1 MSEKKT
7 YYVTTPIYY
16 PSDNFHVGHCYTTCI
31 ADALAR
37 YKREKGYDVF
47 FLTGSDEHGQ
57 KIEDRA
63 KKKGC
68 TPKEFVD
75 PIIDNAKDLWK
86 SLNISYDKFIRTT
99 DPEHVACVQKVVQ
112 KLYEQGDIYKGSYEG
127 WYCTPCE
134 SFWTESQL
142 VDGKCPD
149 CGREV
154 QVTKEDA
161 YFLRLSKYQPQLEA
175 YLAEN
180 RDLMQPES
188 RYNEMLNNFLKPGLK
203 DLCVSRAS
211 VKWGI
216 PVTFDESQTV
226 YVWVDALTN
235 YISALGYLSDDE
247 TLFNKF
253 WPADLHL
260 VGKEIFRFH
269 TIIWP
274 IILMALGLPLPKKV
288 YGHGWLTIGGGKI
301 SKSKGNYKD
310 PREFIEAYGADT
322 LRYFILSEVPF
333 GSDGNF
339 SELRMVE
346 RRNSDLANVLG
357 NLVNRTI
364 SMTNKYFGGE
374 VKRLSKVTDLD
385 KEVMLQLNQMNK
397 KVEEKMDA
405 LDIPGALEV
414 IFDCLSRLNKYIDE
428 TTPWILAKDETTMPR
443 LNDVLYLILEGIR
456 LCALQLKAFVPE
468 TADKIFAAL
477 NTKACEFGQND
488 VYAQVGLGGFHV
500 VEKPEILFTRIDEK
514 VINALKEEEAQAEEE
529 YLKAKAEEEAIAKAK
544 EERAKIQEISIED
557 FNKVDLRVGKVLEC
571 VKHPDASKLLISKV
585 DLGLGDVRQIVSGIA
600 EYVDPEK
607 MVGRKVIVVTNLK
620 PVMLR
625 GYESQGMLLVGEDDE
640 LVNILTCPC
649 AAGTKIR

>member
-1 MSEKKT
+1 MENKKT

-37 YKREKGYDVF
+37 YKKEQGYDVF

-57 KIEDRA
+57 KIEERA
-63 KKKGC
+63 KKKGV

-75 PIIDNAKDLWK
+75 PIIDNAKDLWSK
-86 SLNISYDKFIRTT
+86 LNINYDKFIRTT
-99 DPEHVACVQKVVQ
+99 DEEHVACVQKVFN

-154 QVTKEDA
+154 KLMKEDA
-161 YFLRLSKYQPQLEA
+161 YFLKLSKYQKQFEEYLEA
-175 YLAEN
+175 N

-188 RYNEMLNNFLKPGLK
+188 RYNEMVNNFLKPGLK

-235 YISALGYLSDDE
+235 YISALGYLTEDE
-247 TLFNKF
+247 SMFEKF

-288 YGHGWLTIGGGKI
+288 YGHGWLTIDGGKI
-301 SKSKGNYKD
+301 SKSKGNFKD
-310 PREFIEAYGADT
+310 PREFIANYGTDT
-322 LRYFILSEVPF
+322 LRYYILSEVPF

-339 SELRMVE
+339 SELLMVE
-346 RRNSDLANVLG
+346 RRNSDLANILG
-357 NLVNRTI
+357 NLVNRTAT
-364 SMTNKYFGGE
+364 MTNKYFGGT
-374 VKRLSKVTDLD
+374 VTRISNVTELD
-385 KEVMLQLNQMNK
+385 KEVITILNNMPK
-397 KVEEKMDA
+397 DVESKIDG
-405 LDIPGALEV
+405 LDLPGALEV
-414 IFDCLSRLNKYIDE
+414 IFTALKRLNKYIDE
-428 TTPWILAKDETTMPR
+428 TTPWILAKDEATMPR

-456 LCALQLKAFVPE
+456 LCAIQLKPFIPE
-468 TADKIFAAL
+468 TTDKIFGIL
-477 NTKACEFGQND
+477 NTKYTTFN
-488 VYAQVGLGGFHV
+488 YAKVGV
-500 VEKPEILFTRIDEK
+500 KSVTVAEKPEILFNRIDEEEVKARIEAEATPK
-514 VINALKEEEAQAEEE
+514 VEHLP
-529 YLKAKAEEEAIAKAK
+529 
-544 EERAKIQEISIED
+544 EITFED
-557 FNKVDLRVGKVLEC
+557 FGKTELVVGKVLE
-571 VKHPDASKLLISKV
+571 SKLHPKADRLLVSKI
-585 DLGLGDVRQIVSGIA
+585 DIGYGEVRQIVTGIA
-600 EYVDPEK
+600 EKVKPEDF
-607 MVGRKVIVVTNLK
+607 VGKKVIVVANLK
-620 PVMLR
+620 P
-625 GYESQGMLLVGEDDE
+625 
-640 LVNILTCPC
+640 
-649 AAGTKIR
+649 AKIRGVDSEGMVLVAEDEKVLDVLTSNAEVGTRIR

>member
-1 MSEKKT
+1 MENKKT

-37 YKREKGYDVF
+37 YKKEQGYDVF

-57 KIEDRA
+57 KIEERA
-63 KKKGC
+63 KKKGV

-75 PIIDNAKDLWK
+75 PIIDNAKDLWSK
-86 SLNISYDKFIRTT
+86 LNINYDKFIRTT
-99 DPEHVACVQKVVQ
+99 DEEHVACVQKVFN

-154 QVTKEDA
+154 KLMKEDA
-161 YFLRLSKYQPQLEA
+161 YFLKLSKYQKQFEEYLEA
-175 YLAEN
+175 N

-188 RYNEMLNNFLKPGLK
+188 RYNEMVNNFLKPGLK

-235 YISALGYLSDDE
+235 YISALGYLTEDE
-247 TLFNKF
+247 SMFEKF

-288 YGHGWLTIGGGKI
+288 YGHGWLTIDGGKI
-301 SKSKGNYKD
+301 SKSKGNFKD
-310 PREFIEAYGADT
+310 PREFIANYGTDT
-322 LRYFILSEVPF
+322 LRYYILSEVPF

-339 SELRMVE
+339 SELLMVE
-346 RRNSDLANVLG
+346 RRNSDLANILG
-357 NLVNRTI
+357 NLVNRTAT
-364 SMTNKYFGGE
+364 MTNKYFGGT
-374 VKRLSKVTDLD
+374 VTRISNVTELD
-385 KEVMLQLNQMNK
+385 KEVITILNNMPK
-397 KVEEKMDA
+397 EVEAKIDG
-405 LDIPGALEV
+405 LDLPGALEV
-414 IFDCLSRLNKYIDE
+414 IFTALKRLNKYIDE
-428 TTPWILAKDETTMPR
+428 TTPWILAKDEATMPR

-456 LCALQLKAFVPE
+456 LCAIQLKPFIPE
-468 TADKIFAAL
+468 TTDKIFGIL
-477 NTKACEFGQND
+477 NTKYTTFN
-488 VYAQVGLGGFHV
+488 YAKVGV
-500 VEKPEILFTRIDEK
+500 KSVTVAEKPEILFNRIDEEEVKARIEAEATPK
-514 VINALKEEEAQAEEE
+514 VEHLP
-529 YLKAKAEEEAIAKAK
+529 
-544 EERAKIQEISIED
+544 EITFED
-557 FNKVDLRVGKVLEC
+557 FGKTELVVGKVLE
-571 VKHPDASKLLISKV
+571 SKLHPKADRLLVSKI
-585 DLGLGDVRQIVSGIA
+585 DIGYGEVRQIVTGIA
-600 EYVDPEK
+600 EKVKPEDF
-607 MVGRKVIVVTNLK
+607 VGKKVIVVANLK
-620 PVMLR
+620 P
-625 GYESQGMLLVGEDDE
+625 
-640 LVNILTCPC
+640 
-649 AAGTKIR
+649 AKIRGVDSEGMVLVAEDEKVLDVLTSNAEVGTRIR